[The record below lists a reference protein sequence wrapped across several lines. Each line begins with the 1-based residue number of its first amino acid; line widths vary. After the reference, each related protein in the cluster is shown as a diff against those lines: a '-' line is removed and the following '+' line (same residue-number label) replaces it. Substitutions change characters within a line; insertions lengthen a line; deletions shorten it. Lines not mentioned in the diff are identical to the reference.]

1 MKIEFCFLKMKK
13 STADTQLSK
22 DEKFITKTL
31 TWPKLY
37 WAIKSLFSNYNMI
50 YVLHG
55 NTVGKSVDWTELYE
69 FSLTVKKDILCQ
81 KHF

>member
-1 MKIEFCFLKMKK
+1 MKK

-37 WAIKSLFSNYNMI
+37 LAIKSLFSNYNMI

>member
-1 MKIEFCFLKMKK
+1 
-13 STADTQLSK
+13 
-22 DEKFITKTL
+22 
-31 TWPKLY
+31 
-37 WAIKSLFSNYNMI
+37 MI